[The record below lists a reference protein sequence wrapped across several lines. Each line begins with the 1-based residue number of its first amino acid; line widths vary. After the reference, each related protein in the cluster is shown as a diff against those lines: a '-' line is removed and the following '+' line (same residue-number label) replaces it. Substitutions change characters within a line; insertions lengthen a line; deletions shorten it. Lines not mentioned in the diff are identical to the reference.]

1 MTQKITILFGGRS
14 EERLVSVASAQNL
27 AGHLP
32 DARLYFWS
40 PSGELHEVSPAELA
54 RHQNPFTTQFVAQS
68 KSFAGSLEA
77 AIDLLKGHTVIL
89 ALHGTEGEDGSVQA
103 LFEKNQIAFT
113 GTGARASQLAFD
125 KKLTKELGRKNHLPI
140 TDDLLLTDPTHVD
153 QKKLLE
159 SFFQTHQHIVLKPV
173 ANGSSVGLFI
183 IHNQAELTKA
193 MNAIKAES
201 GAYLAERF
209 ITGRE
214 ITVGVMDQ
222 LNGELKALPCSEVQ
236 VVQGRQFDY
245 EGKYLGQGVVELTP
259 APITHEQTQACQQLA
274 LSLHRLAGCFGY
286 SRTDM
291 ILTERGPVLL
301 EINTL
306 PGLSRASFI
315 PQQLTAMGMTLKEFF
330 AVQITLAEKRNQNR

>member
-1 MTQKITILFGGRS
+1 MQKITILFGGRS

-32 DARLYFWS
+32 DARLYFWA
-40 PSGELHEVSPAELA
+40 PTGELHEVSAAELA

-68 KSFAGSLEA
+68 KSFVGSLEA

-113 GTGARASQLAFD
+113 GTGARASQLTFD
-125 KKLTKELGRKNHLPI
+125 KKLTKELARQNNLPI
-140 TDDLLLTDPTHVD
+140 TDDLLLNDPTD
-153 QKKLLE
+153 ANQKKILE

-183 IHNQAELTKA
+183 IHNHAELTKA
-193 MNAIKAES
+193 MAAIKAKS

-222 LNGELKALPCSEVQ
+222 LNGDLKALPCSEVQ

-259 APITHEQTQACQQLA
+259 APITLEQTQACQQLA

-291 ILTERGPVLL
+291 ILTDRGPVLL

-306 PGLSRASFI
+306 PGLSKASFI
-315 PQQLTAMGMTLKEFF
+315 PQQLTAMGMSLKEFF
-330 AVQITLAEKRNQNR
+330 ALQITLAEKRNQNR